1 MQAKSQAEEGA
12 SGKAEK
18 KTSGE
23 TKNQVDGTR
32 TNKGNNPHGK
42 NSKTEK
48 SLGEKQQNGE

>member
-23 TKNQVDGTR
+23 AKNQVDRTR

-48 SLGEKQQNGE
+48 SSGEKQQNGE